1 MDQEELYLVTSG
13 EASFTLDGETFDAPA
28 PAAVAIR
35 DPAVRRV
42 AFAKVAETTIAAIGG
57 RRRDEFR
64 TSWQRHHFAGV
75 PSLTE
80 TDVDTES

>member
-1 MDQEELYLVTSG
+1 
-13 EASFTLDGETFDAPA
+13 
-28 PAAVAIR
+28 VAIR

-42 AFAKVAETTIAAIGG
+42 AFAKVAETTIVAIGG
-57 RRRDEFR
+57 RRRDKFR

-80 TDVDTES
+80 TDVDTAS